1 MGREE
6 KKERNLSAGILGR
19 GDSKSREREREKER
33 KVVGERL
40 LILVTFTSGVRDP
53 VRVRVAPQK
62 LHSTL
67 DAALFQPVF
76 YSRRIS
82 SPLFSSLLPHGF

>member
-19 GDSKSREREREKER
+19 GDSKSRERE
-33 KVVGERL
+33 VVGERL

-82 SPLFSSLLPHGF
+82 SLLFSPTVFDRN